1 MSVQELD
8 AKLQGGTRTNRGR
21 MLITLPGGV
30 SGTDTDTLRILC
42 QSATVPG
49 KTRGAITLQRL
60 GKTARIAG
68 DEVNDETFTVM
79 VQVPKNARSIYSTF
93 EQWFILCDKDTGYKS
108 TARYDS
114 LALDN
119 SVSAS
124 WKIEGIW
131 PSTLPPVNFDATA
144 QDSITEFEITFT
156 LDKSELI

>member
-8 AKLQGGTRTNRGR
+8 AKLQGAQRTNRGR

-30 SGTDTDTLRILC
+30 SGNTDELRILC
-42 QSATVPG
+42 QTATVPG
-49 KTRGAITLQRL
+49 QTRGAITLQRL

-68 DEVNDETFTVM
+68 DSLTDETFSVM
-79 VQVPKNARSIYSTF
+79 VQVPKNAKSVYNTF
-93 EQWFILCDKDTGYKS
+93 HQWFKLCDKSEGYKS

-119 SVSAS
+119 SISAS
-124 WKIEGIW
+124 WKMSGIW

-144 QDSITEFEITFT
+144 QDTITEFEITFT
-156 LDKSELI
+156 VDTSELI

>member
-8 AKLQGGTRTNRGR
+8 AILKSGQRTNRGR
-21 MLITLPGGV
+21 LLLTLPGGV
-30 SGTDTDTLRILC
+30 AGNTDTLRVLC

-68 DEVNDETFTVM
+68 DSLTDETFTVM
-79 VQVPKNARSIYSTF
+79 VQVPKDAKIVYDTF
-93 EQWFILCDKDTGYKS
+93 HQWFTLGDNSEGYKS

-119 SVSAS
+119 TISAS
-124 WKIEGIW
+124 WNMKGIW
-131 PSTLPPVNFDATA
+131 PSVLPPVNFDATA
-144 QDSITEFEITFT
+144 QDTITEFEVTFT
-156 LDKSELI
+156 IDEVELI